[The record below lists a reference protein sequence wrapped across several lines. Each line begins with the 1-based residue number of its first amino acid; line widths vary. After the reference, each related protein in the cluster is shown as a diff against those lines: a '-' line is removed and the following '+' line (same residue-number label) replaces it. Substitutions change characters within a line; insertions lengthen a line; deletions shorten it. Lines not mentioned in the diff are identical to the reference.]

1 MTSGTEFVFN
11 WAMGN
16 KVLVVDDDP
25 EISNLVQ
32 YTLESIGHEVKV
44 CDNGRDVLDVLR
56 SYKPDLLVL
65 DVMLPGIDGYSLTA
79 QIAED
84 GDLNRLPI
92 IVLSALEPSR
102 TMFQRF
108 SQVAGFLTK
117 PFNTDDLIEIV
128 KTSLAKKE

>member
-1 MTSGTEFVFN
+1 
-11 WAMGN
+11 MGN
-16 KVLVVDDDP
+16 KILVVDDDP
-25 EISNLVQ
+25 EISSLLQ
-32 YTLESIGHEVKV
+32 YTLESLGHQVKV
-44 CDNGRDVLDVLR
+44 CDNGREALDILH
-56 SYKPDLLVL
+56 SYKPELLVL

-84 GDLNRLPI
+84 AQLNKVPI

-117 PFNTDDLIEIV
+117 PFNTDDLMDAV
-128 KTSLAKKE
+128 KNGLIKKD